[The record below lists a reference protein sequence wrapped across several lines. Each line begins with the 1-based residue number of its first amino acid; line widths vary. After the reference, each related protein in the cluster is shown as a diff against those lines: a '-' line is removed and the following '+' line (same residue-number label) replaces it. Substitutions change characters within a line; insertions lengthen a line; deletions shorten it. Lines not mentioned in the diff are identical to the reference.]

1 MIQFPTN
8 GVDFMRRLAHISI
21 TKRRKLEPMSGLSQ
35 QTPIAKITIQVWRPA
50 LERFDATID
59 RACLRRDAWLS
70 RVLDVEVD
78 ALDAEVPYPNAEGAR
93 KLVGERLAQMERKL
107 VSLKLPVT
115 TLARLEATCERK
127 RIVRDAF
134 FNRLFLLLAAKPDT
148 LDRLFGLEDDWERD
162 VWTEHCNE
170 LFYDALRPLHQE
182 INPLLALRTALDMQY
197 DGVELADA
205 VDAASGMRYRI
216 VPDLLTDLDPGAT
229 DDRGSPPDSIYSR
242 FFDLRLKDGTD
253 LIGLN
258 TFVSHDRLR
267 ALTAPPASRSEDLD
281 ALLQSPGEPT

>member
-1 MIQFPTN
+1 MNDHSQHLP
-8 GVDFMRRLAHISI
+8 I
-21 TKRRKLEPMSGLSQ
+21 T
-35 QTPIAKITIQVWRPA
+35 KITIQVWRPV
-50 LERFDATID
+50 LERFDAAID
-59 RACLRRDAWLS
+59 HACLRRDAWLS

-78 ALDAEVPYPNAEGAR
+78 ALDAEVPYPNTDGAR
-93 KLVGERLAQMERKL
+93 KLVGERLARLERRL

-148 LDRLFGLEDDWERD
+148 IDRLFALEDGWVNN
-162 VWTEHCNE
+162 VWTEYRNE
-170 LFYDALRPLHQE
+170 LFFDNAFRPLHQE
-182 INPLLALRTALDMQY
+182 VNPLLALRTALEMRY

-205 VDAASGMRYRI
+205 VDGASGTRYRI
-216 VPDLLTDLDPGAT
+216 VPDLLDDLDPAAT
-229 DDRGSPPDSIYSR
+229 GTRGSPPDSIYSR
-242 FFDLRLKDGTD
+242 YFDLRLKDGTD